1 MAGLLHRLQA
11 QEGPGDGGAAVALA
25 DVNQNRGGSWGE
37 DGFIVFA
44 PTDRSPL
51 FRVKASGGASEAI
64 TTLDPAAREVTHR
77 WPQVLPGGKGV
88 LYTAHA
94 VVGNYEDAS
103 VVAQAFPSGYK
114 RVLQKGGFYSRYLRS
129 GHLLYVHQGTLYGG
143 RFDPETLQMT
153 GPPVPVLE
161 GVVSSRTTA
170 GAQFALSDEGT
181 LLYVPGDVSG
191 GDVVILWLEREGPT
205 SPLRGVPGDYRNLR
219 FSPDGRRLAFDVTSG
234 SQRDV
239 WIYEWERDI
248 LTRLTFTP
256 GEDSMPVWSPDG
268 RQVAY
273 ASAPDGTGAP
283 NLFRQRSDGTGQG
296 ERLTESENI
305 QLPTSWHPSGRFLA
319 FYENN
324 RKTAW
329 DVVVVEVPGEA
340 ASGGGRQAPIAFANS
355 PASEREPAFSPDGQ
369 WLAYVSNESG
379 SYEVYVQPFPA
390 TGGKWQ
396 VSAGGGNLPTWSRT
410 GRELLYLAEGQ
421 RIMVVAFT
429 TDAKS
434 LHLDRP
440 RPWSDQ
446 RLEERIASR
455 NFDLHPDGRRVAALF
470 ALQRRAEIKRDHVTL
485 IFNFRAQLEQMAPAT
500 SR

>member
-1 MAGLLHRLQA
+1 
-11 QEGPGDGGAAVALA
+11 
-25 DVNQNRGGSWGE
+25 
-37 DGFIVFA
+37 
-44 PTDRSPL
+44 
-51 FRVKASGGASEAI
+51 
-64 TTLDPAAREVTHR
+64 
-77 WPQVLPGGKGV
+77 
-88 LYTAHA
+88 
-94 VVGNYEDAS
+94 
-103 VVAQAFPSGYK
+103 
-114 RVLQKGGFYSRYLRS
+114 
-129 GHLLYVHQGTLYGG
+129 
-143 RFDPETLQMT
+143 
-153 GPPVPVLE
+153 
-161 GVVSSRTTA
+161 
-170 GAQFALSDEGT
+170 
-181 LLYVPGDVSG
+181 
-191 GDVVILWLEREGPT
+191 
-205 SPLRGVPGDYRNLR
+205 
-219 FSPDGRRLAFDVTSG
+219 
-234 SQRDV
+234 
-239 WIYEWERDI
+239 
-248 LTRLTFTP
+248 
-256 GEDSMPVWSPDG
+256 MPVWSPDG

-340 ASGGGRQAPIAFANS
+340 ASGSRRQAPIAFANS

-396 VSAGGGNLPTWSRT
+396 MSAGGGNLPTWSRT
-410 GRELLYLAEGQ
+410 GRELLYLAEDQ

-429 TDAKS
+429 ADAKS

-440 RPWSDQ
+440 RPWSEQ
-446 RLEERIASR
+446 RLEERISSR
-455 NFDLHPDGRRVAALF
+455 NFDLHPDGRRVAALI
-470 ALQRRAEIKRDHVTL
+470 APQRRAEIKRDHVTL
-485 IFNFRAQLEQMAPAT
+485 IFNFRAQLEQIASAT